1 MCCILKDIMK
11 IYSLIK
17 HVLSACVV
25 RIYFLMRESIMSD
38 DHEVNRLKRILIEIM
53 LTGTASSYVIRHG
66 ELHNMGLVIVDLP
79 KLCWVL
85 TEKGHRWLDEHRS

>member
-1 MCCILKDIMK
+1 VKTNAILKEDIM
-11 IYSLIK
+11 L
-17 HVLSACVV
+17 
-25 RIYFLMRESIMSD
+25 D
-38 DHEVNRLKRILIEIM
+38 THEVNEIDRLKRILIEIM

-85 TEKGHRWLDEHRS
+85 TEKGHRWLDEHQ